1 MLLRR
6 LGESLMNLLKD
17 QYAEA
22 LNPQPRPVAE
32 LSERNG
38 VFYAKVHLFSEAIP
52 TEIALSGT
60 TTIAQARQ
68 CLKILRACAD
78 WTKQPGQQVRADQIG

>member
-1 MLLRR
+1 MLLPCC
-6 LGESLMNLLKD
+6 ESFMNVIKG
-17 QYAEA
+17 QNAEA
-22 LNPQPRPVAE
+22 LNTPPRPTAE

-38 VFYAKVHLFSEAIP
+38 VFYAKVHLFDEAIP

-60 TTIAQARQ
+60 TTIAEARR

-78 WTKQPGQQVRADQIG
+78 WTKRPGQQVRVDLLG